1 MATPMQ
7 KTDGMSMAPKGARSG
22 AADPPRSFM
31 KSLFR
36 GRLEADMLFPFP
48 DQDAEARQTLELV
61 LESFR
66 SWAGENLDGSA
77 VDRRGE
83 FPLEVVKGL
92 KELGIFGLTIPE
104 EYGGA
109 GLPLTSYCRVMEEV
123 CRHCA
128 STATIVGAHLGIGS
142 KGVVLYGTEEQ
153 KKRFLPA
160 VARGDLLAA
169 YALTEPASGSDAA
182 SLKARAV
189 WDEKRRVWVLN
200 GGKRYI
206 TNGGH
211 AGLFT
216 VFARTTVRGEDKI
229 SAFIVTRDLPGVST
243 GKEEDKL
250 GLKGSSTTDLYM
262 KDVPVPEDNLLGE
275 PGRGFKYAMEI
286 LNDGRVSLAA
296 GTLGGAKE
304 MIDRIV
310 PYALERRQFER
321 PIAEFEMIRAKVT
334 EMMTGTYA
342 SESMVYLTTALAE
355 RGGVDYSI
363 ESALCKI
370 VSSENAWRT
379 INHAVQIAGGNGFIK
394 EYPYER
400 YLRDCRINMI
410 FEGTNEI
417 LRVFVALAGV
427 QKLGEELKAVGRALK
442 DPISQIGVLSDFA
455 LKKIRQALTDQQ
467 FPDIEPP
474 LKKTA
479 ARAAHY
485 AEALSVAAESAL
497 RVHGKEIIEREFIQ
511 ERLAEAAGDL
521 YALIACLSR
530 ANTRIREQGAQRAR
544 RDILLTRTFG
554 NTAWRRIRSLLH
566 QVEKNQDAN
575 LTRVS
580 NLAYETGGYGE
591 GLV

>member
-1 MATPMQ
+1 MPKPKEAAAEPRRVRE
-7 KTDGMSMAPKGARSG
+7 APAK
-22 AADPPRSFM
+22 SFM
-31 KSLFR
+31 KSLFG
-36 GRLEADMLFPFP
+36 GRLETGLIIPYP
-48 DQDAEARQTLELV
+48 RQGAEARETLDLV

-66 SWAGENLDGSA
+66 AWAREHLDGA
-77 VDRRGE
+77 AIDRRGT
-83 FPLEVVKGL
+83 FPVAEMQGL
-92 KELGIFGLTIPE
+92 RELGMFGMTIPE
-104 EYGGA
+104 AYGGS
-109 GLPLTSYCRVMEEV
+109 GLPLTSYCRLMEEM

-128 STATIVGAHLGIGS
+128 ATATIIGAHLGIGS
-142 KGVVLYGTEEQ
+142 KGLVLYGTEEQ
-153 KKRFLPA
+153 KMRWLPA
-160 VARGDLLAA
+160 AARGDLLCA

-182 SLKARAV
+182 SLKTRAV
-189 WDEKRRVWVLN
+189 WDPARRVFVLN
-200 GGKRYI
+200 GGKRFI

-216 VFARTTVRGEDKI
+216 VFARTEVEGEDRI

-250 GLKGSSTTDLYM
+250 GLKGSSTTDLDL
-262 KDVPVPEDNLLGE
+262 KDTPVPRENLLGE

-296 GTLGGAKE
+296 GAVGGAKE
-304 MIDRIV
+304 MIDRSV
-310 PYALERRQFER
+310 EYARQRRQFNR
-321 PIAEFEMIRAKVT
+321 PIAEFEMIRGKVA

-342 SESMVYLTTALAE
+342 AESMVYLTTGLAE
-355 RGGVDYSI
+355 RGDVDYSI

-417 LRVFVALAGV
+417 LRVFVTLAGV
-427 QKLGEELKAVGRALK
+427 QTLGEELTKVGRALR
-442 DPISQIGVLSDFA
+442 DPIAQIGVLSDFA
-455 LKKIRQALTDQQ
+455 IRKIRQAISDQG
-467 FPDIEPP
+467 FPDISPP
-474 LKKTA
+474 LRKTA
-479 ARAAHY
+479 LRAARW
-485 AEALSVAAESAL
+485 AERLSAAAEQAL
-497 RVHGKEIIEREFIQ
+497 REHGKRIVEREFIQ

-530 ANTRIREQGAQRAR
+530 AEARIREAGEEKAR

-554 NTAWRRIRSLLH
+554 NAAWRRIRRLLH
-566 QVEKNQDAN
+566 QVDNNQDDN

-580 NLAYETGGYGE
+580 DLAYEQGGYGQE
-591 GLV
+591 PAV

>member
-1 MATPMQ
+1 MPKPAARPSEP
-7 KTDGMSMAPKGARSG
+7 GAARAAAPK
-22 AADPPRSFM
+22 SFM
-31 KSLFR
+31 KSLFG
-36 GRLEADMLFPFP
+36 GRLEAGMIFPYP
-48 DQDAEARQTLELV
+48 KPPAEAKETLDLV

-66 SWAGENLDGSA
+66 SWAKENLDGA
-77 VDRRGE
+77 AIDRRGQ
-83 FPLEVVKGL
+83 FPTEVVAGL

-109 GLPLTSYCRVMEEV
+109 GLPITSYCRVMEEV

-142 KGVVLYGTEEQ
+142 KGIVLYGSEEQ

-160 VARGDLLAA
+160 VARGDMLAA
-169 YALTEPASGSDAA
+169 YALTEPESGSDAA
-182 SLKARAV
+182 SLKTRAV
-189 WDEKRRVWVLN
+189 WDDTRRVFVLN

-216 VFARTTVRGEDKI
+216 VFARATVRGEDRI
-229 SAFIVTRDLPGVST
+229 SAFIVTRDLPGVGT

-250 GLKGSSTTDLYM
+250 GLKGSSTTDLYL
-262 KDVPVPEDNLLGE
+262 KDVPVPEGNLLGDA
-275 PGRGFKYAMEI
+275 GRGFKYAMEV

-304 MIDRIV
+304 MLDRIV
-310 PYALERRQFER
+310 PYALERRQFGR
-321 PIAEFEMIRAKVT
+321 PIAEFEMIRGKIAA
-334 EMMTGTYA
+334 MMTGTYA
-342 SESMVYLTTALAE
+342 AESMVYLTTALAE
-355 RGGVDYSI
+355 RGDSDYSI

-370 VSSENAWRT
+370 FSSENAWRV
-379 INHAVQIAGGNGFIK
+379 INDSVQIAGGNGFIK

-427 QKLGEELKAVGRALK
+427 QMLGEELKAVGRALK

-455 LKKIRQALTDQQ
+455 LKKIRQVLTDQQ
-467 FPDIEPP
+467 LPDIQPP
-474 LKKTA
+474 LQKTA

-485 AEALSVAAESAL
+485 AEALSAAAESAL
-497 RVHGKEIIEREFIQ
+497 RTHGKGIVEREFIQ

-530 ANTRIREQGAQRAR
+530 ANTRIQEKGAERAR

-554 NTAWRRIRSLLH
+554 NTAWRRIRHLLH

-575 LTRVS
+575 LT
-580 NLAYETGGYGE
+580 
-591 GLV
+591 